1 MADSSV
7 AVQRINT
14 MVADIASNY
23 MGDPQEAVANMA
35 FAILEANEFDE
46 MFNEDNVP
54 QKLFDTDLRVEEIV
68 FNRSSFEGGIPYFAT
83 FRGKIMGSGESFLCN
98 LSAWQPVVV
107 AYKCLKENWLPR
119 NVRFHKADTPTAR
132 GFYPVTVQPVEEAF

>member
-1 MADSSV
+1 MADTSV
-7 AVQRINT
+7 AVQRINN
-14 MVADIASNY
+14 MVADIAANY

-54 QKLFDTDLRVEEIV
+54 QKLFDTELRVEEIV

-83 FRGKIMGSGESFLCN
+83 FRGKTIKTGESFLCN

-107 AYKCLKENWLPR
+107 AYKMLKENWLPR
-119 NVRFHKADTPTAR
+119 NVLFHKSDKPTAR